1 MARVFDVVEYPSEMA
16 DELVHR
22 FPETGIADL
31 RFGSQVIVRESQAA
45 VFFRDGRALDVLGPG
60 RHTISTANVPL
71 LTNLLGK
78 LFGDR
83 TPFTAEVY
91 FVSMREFA
99 DRKWGT
105 PQPIIV
111 RNTGVGLGIALLQ
124 GFGTY
129 SFQVKDPQQFVTQIV
144 GQLGAYRTSD
154 IETRLRTMLLSRLQD
169 LLGETTSQKNV
180 LDLIGLTD
188 ELGAGVRAKSQD
200 DFLAIGLLL
209 KSFYIGNLKPSDKSA
224 KELREM
230 GMLDMQTYT
239 QLQAADAMRDAA
251 QNPSGGA
258 GLTAG
263 IGAGMGIGNVLSG
276 SLAGM
281 TQGQSQTQPTTPSA
295 SNVMPDIMTPSEAA
309 GFLKVSEEDVV
320 AAINAGDLKA
330 RKIGSAYRI
339 SKDALQDYLRG
350 RFYKSVQKKV
360 GTNANLF
367 YSTRWLYESTPV
379 SYPQPPRSVQ
389 PRHMTMAR
397 MSPHPVLRNH

>member
-60 RHTISTANVPL
+60 RHTITTANVPL

-83 TPFTAEVY
+83 TPFTAEIY

-129 SFQVKDPQQFVTQIV
+129 SFQVNDPQQFVTQVV

-188 ELGAGVRAKSQD
+188 ELGAGVRAKAQD

-281 TQGQSQTQPTTPSA
+281 TQGQSQTQPTTPA
-295 SNVMPDIMTPSEAA
+295 AANGMPDIMTPSEAA
-309 GFLKVSEEDVV
+309 GFLKVSEEDVI
-320 AAINAGDLKA
+320 AAINAGELKA
-330 RKIGSAYRI
+330 RKIGSAYRV
-339 SKDALQDYLRG
+339 SKESLQEYLRG
-350 RFYKSVQKKV
+350 
-360 GTNANLF
+360 
-367 YSTRWLYESTPV
+367 
-379 SYPQPPRSVQ
+379 
-389 PRHMTMAR
+389 
-397 MSPHPVLRNH
+397 